1 MLRFFVFTESFKYFS
16 TSPSP
21 AAFGDQRWQANQSY
35 TCIAAITRRGMG
47 CSGLGTFFW
56 YILYLFFQVQG
67 RVSVDI
73 RLGDQRTITQEL
85 VCIKWLKLEPE
96 NWTAIIKTR
105 LSNAAIWFCGCLR
118 DVKDSCSGSL
128 SLSLSF
134 FLFD

>member
-47 CSGLGTFFW
+47 CSGLGKFFW
-56 YILYLFFQVQG
+56 YILYLIFQVQG

-85 VCIKWLKLEPE
+85 VCIKWLTLFGF
-96 NWTAIIKTR
+96 
-105 LSNAAIWFCGCLR
+105 AAVFSAKFGQLHE
-118 DVKDSCSGSL
+118 K
-128 SLSLSF
+128 
-134 FLFD
+134 